1 MQTVFILGDSSLL
14 TVTVLTW
21 QYVRHVDKKSV
32 YWETLRDTLNSM
44 DKLKLAPKG
53 NKLSTKIN
61 GLGLESLRRCCTDF
75 WKPWSDCIY
84 TVSLGLFMPKFYNR
98 NYLI

>member
-61 GLGLESLRRCCTDF
+61 GLGLGV
-75 WKPWSDCIY
+75 
-84 TVSLGLFMPKFYNR
+84 TVFILSPLACLCLNFTTETT
-98 NYLI
+98 

>member
-32 YWETLRDTLNSM
+32 YWETLRDTSNSM

-53 NKLSTKIN
+53 NKLSIREKDS
-61 GLGLESLRRCCTDF
+61 GLESLRCCCTDF
-75 WKPWSDCIY
+75 WKPWIDFIY
-84 TVSLGLFMPKFYNR
+84 TVSLGLFMPKFYN
-98 NYLI
+98 